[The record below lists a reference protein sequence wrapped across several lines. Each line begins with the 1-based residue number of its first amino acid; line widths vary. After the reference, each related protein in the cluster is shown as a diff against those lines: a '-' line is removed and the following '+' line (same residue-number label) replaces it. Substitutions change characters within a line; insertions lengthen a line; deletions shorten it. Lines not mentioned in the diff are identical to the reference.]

1 MRSKLLYIVVL
12 VTAFLLDAVVIYV
25 FTDPLARVTVG
36 LLFFLPILWAADALG
51 IADVI
56 SDLPATRI
64 HHRQYGALRSH
75 VRLLLD
81 VVRRLNWLAVDL
93 ERGIRSE
100 DEVREEM
107 NQAHDRLKGI
117 VEGIRDTVGPE
128 AVQMSI
134 VYVVEA
140 FGLEALRE
148 QPLVEAALE
157 IKPCHRDS
165 KQCDQKSDHRPN

>member
-1 MRSKLLYIVVL
+1 MRSKLFYIVML

-36 LLFFLPILWAADALG
+36 LLFLLPILWAADALG

-56 SDLPATRI
+56 SDLPRTRLRY
-64 HHRQYGALRSH
+64 RQYGALRSH

-117 VEGIRDTVGPE
+117 VEGIRDTAGRASADPE
-128 AVQMSI
+128 VP
-134 VYVVEA
+134 VEPNLA
-140 FGLEALRE
+140 ADRS
-148 QPLVEAALE
+148 QPPQDTGA
-157 IKPCHRDS
+157 S
-165 KQCDQKSDHRPN
+165 SDETPGG

>member
-12 VTAFLLDAVVIYV
+12 VIALLLDAVVIYV

-36 LLFFLPILWAADALG
+36 LLFLLPILWAADALG
-51 IADVI
+51 IADVV

-64 HHRQYGALRSH
+64 HRRQYGALRSQ

-100 DEVREEM
+100 DDVREEM
-107 NQAHDRLKGI
+107 NQAYDRLKGI
-117 VEGIRDTVGPE
+117 VVGIRDTAGRASAGPE
-128 AVQMSI
+128 V
-134 VYVVEA
+134 
-140 FGLEALRE
+140 
-148 QPLVEAALE
+148 LVE
-157 IKPCHRDS
+157 
-165 KQCDQKSDHRPN
+165 PNLPVDRSQPPQETGGSADETPGGYSAPR

>member
-12 VTAFLLDAVVIYV
+12 VMALLLDAVVIYV

-36 LLFFLPILWAADALG
+36 LLFLLPILWAADALG

-100 DEVREEM
+100 DDVREEM
-107 NQAHDRLKGI
+107 NQAHDRLKEI
-117 VEGIRDTVGPE
+117 VEGIRDTAGRASVDAE
-128 AVQMSI
+128 V
-134 VYVVEA
+134 
-140 FGLEALRE
+140 
-148 QPLVEAALE
+148 LVE
-157 IKPCHRDS
+157 
-165 KQCDQKSDHRPN
+165 PNLPADRSQPPQDTEASADEAPGG